1 MGIFGE
7 WANEIRTWK
16 IVPQQRLSKVKH
28 FTKGNLGFS
37 GTQTEPNMSGVH
49 TKVCNFA
56 RSSIDNSM
64 GLKHGTWKR
73 LGPPNHATDATK
85 ASGWNTRW
93 YFHWQEA
100 MTTGWRN
107 KSLRQAHGRQFE
119 YGGGC
124 YATPSGA
131 MSILSWNCRGLR
143 NLWFNALERAMNK
156 KSITCVFLIETK
168 LVTEQLNNMKQN
180 WDYNQGLVLSSDG
193 HSGGLA
199 LLWKAKAHV
208 HIQNFSRWFIDT
220 YIVCTNTG
228 LKWRLI
234 GFYGHPD
241 TSKQEET
248 WTLLESLQQSPMAV
262 LRWLKWNN

>member
-49 TKVCNFA
+49 TKVSNFA

-107 KSLRQAHGRQFE
+107 KSLRQAHGRQLSTVV
-119 YGGGC
+119 
-124 YATPSGA
+124 AA
-131 MSILSWNCRGLR
+131 MQHRREQWVSWAETVEGL
-143 NLWFNALERAMNK
+143 
-156 KSITCVFLIETK
+156 ET
-168 LVTEQLNNMKQN
+168 
-180 WDYNQGLVLSSDG
+180 SD
-193 HSGGLA
+193 L
-199 LLWKAKAHV
+199 
-208 HIQNFSRWFIDT
+208 
-220 YIVCTNTG
+220 
-228 LKWRLI
+228 
-234 GFYGHPD
+234 
-241 TSKQEET
+241 
-248 WTLLESLQQSPMAV
+248 TLLREPWIKNISHVSS
-262 LRWLKWNN
+262 